1 MAIAFESTF
10 SSLPESLYSAVN
22 PTAVRQPVLIRLND
36 ELAEELGLD
45 TQWLR
50 SADGLATLSGNTVV
64 NASMPIALA
73 YAGHQFGNFV
83 PRLGDGRAVLL
94 GEVVDRSGT
103 RRDIQLKGAGRTPYS
118 RRGDGR
124 AALGSV
130 LREYIVSEAMAA
142 LGVPTTRALAAVAT
156 GDRVQRETGLPG
168 AVLTRVA
175 SSHIRVG
182 TFQYAAARGD
192 AATLH
197 SLADYVI
204 ARHFPDAAD
213 ADNRY
218 LALFDHVVR
227 AQASLV
233 AQWMSLGFIHGVMNT
248 DNMAISGETI
258 DYGPCAFL
266 DTYDPAKVFSSID
279 EFGRYAFGNQPR
291 VAAWN
296 LARLA
301 EALLPLIHE
310 NPDRALV
317 AAQEMLGGFKELFE
331 VAHLRRMREKLGL
344 STEKPEDAD
353 LIEDLLEA
361 MREGQA
367 DFTLTFRSLSR
378 LPADESAPLG
388 LADLYS
394 DPKRLEAWYDRY
406 KTRLLRDPVSP
417 QERARTM
424 LQVNPRFIPRNHQI
438 ESVIRAAVDESDY
451 APFHDLVRVLATPY
465 SGQPGDAVYEA
476 PPRPDEQ
483 VLRTFCGT

>member
-10 SSLPESLYSAVN
+10 SSLPDSLYSAVN

-36 ELAEELGLD
+36 GLAEELCLD

-50 SADGLATLSGNTVV
+50 SADGLAMLSGNAVLSLST
-64 NASMPIALA
+64 PIALA

-83 PRLGDGRAVLL
+83 PQLGDGRAILL
-94 GEVVDRSGT
+94 GEIVDRSGA

-124 AALGSV
+124 AAIGPV

-175 SSHIRVG
+175 ASHIRVG

-192 AATLH
+192 AEALR

-233 AQWMSLGFIHGVMNT
+233 AHWMSLGFIHGVMNT

-301 EALLPLIHE
+301 EALLPLIDE
-310 NPDRALV
+310 NTDRAV
-317 AAQEMLGGFKELFE
+317 AAAQDVLGGFKDLFE
-331 VAHLRRMREKLGL
+331 EAHLRRMRAKLGL
-344 STEKPEDAD
+344 TTEEPEDAG
-353 LIEDLLEA
+353 LVGDLLEA
-361 MREGQA
+361 MHEGQA
-367 DFTLTFRSLSR
+367 DFTLTFRSLLR
-378 LPADESAPLG
+378 LPRDENAPSTLT
-388 LADLYS
+388 DLFS
-394 DPKRLEAWYDRY
+394 DPKRLEDWNDRY
-406 KTRLLRDPVSP
+406 TVRLLRDPVSP
-417 QERARTM
+417 EGRARAM
-424 LQVNPRFIPRNHQI
+424 LQVNPRFIPRNHRI
-438 ESVIRAAVDESDY
+438 EAVIRAALDEDEY

-465 SGQPGDAVYEA
+465 SDQPGDSGYEA
-476 PPRPDEQ
+476 PPRPGEE